1 MPRWKFRMFVKATA
15 FSISIIHTVFISGCS
30 STKEL
35 NSELLNGPYIVD
47 ARADKWNGKN
57 MLDLKDDGL
66 LVGVQNDATNIY
78 VCLMSTDRSTA
89 RLMAAAGMII
99 WVEPEHGKKF
109 GIHYPLQLGG
119 PSASAGI
126 DSKGYRTEMEI
137 LGPEKDAVSLS
148 SILTSESDYGITT
161 AVRDS
166 SGFAILEMKIPRKA
180 KLEPYGAGI
189 DNTLS
194 MNIES
199 GKIEKPSG
207 GKHQGGGMGGG
218 GRRRR
223 GGSSPTGDVPTDGG
237 STANNYGT
245 QSGDYS
251 GSGRGNNGDRSSEA
265 KTPHEPISLSLRVH
279 LAH

>member
-1 MPRWKFRMFVKATA
+1 MYVKVTA
-15 FSISIIHTVFISGCS
+15 FSFSLLHTVFISGCS

-35 NSELLNGPYIVD
+35 NSEMLSGTYVVD
-47 ARADKWNGKN
+47 GRADEWKGKK
-57 MLDLKDDGL
+57 MLDLKDNGL
-66 LVGVQNDATNIY
+66 LVGIQNDATNVY
-78 VCLMSTDRSTA
+78 VCLMATDRTTA
-89 RLMAAAGMII
+89 RLMTTAGMIVWI
-99 WVEPEHGKKF
+99 EPEHGKKF
-109 GIHYPLQLGG
+109 GIHYPLPMRG
-119 PSASAGI
+119 PSAAGGV
-126 DSKGYRTEMEI
+126 DSYGYRTEMEI
-137 LGPEKDAVSLS
+137 LGPEKDAITQS

-166 SGFAILEMKIPRKA
+166 SGLAILELKIPRKA
-180 KLEPYGAGI
+180 KQEPYGAGI
-189 DNTLS
+189 DNTLC

-223 GGSSPTGDVPTDGG
+223 GSSSPSGDVPTEGG
-237 STANNYGT
+237 SMATNNGT

-265 KTPHEPISLSLRVH
+265 KTPHEPISFSLRVH